1 MKTQILLALLIS
13 LISINS
19 WSALEDFNYYPQK
32 IVDSIRE
39 RDHKDLKEKLFTI
52 LSQYHYKTSNRDIVK
67 TECSNQSKCYSQ
79 VQGISY
85 KQARI
90 ELFGNLHL
98 KRSVSGKYTVKDLY
112 CEKTYSSDM
121 GVGPGKIP
129 SGSVINCEHTWP
141 QSRFN
146 PKLSKSLQKTD
157 LHHLYPVSNR
167 ANSSR
172 SNHIFAEVDGSPI
185 NENCTTS
192 QRGMAYGSS
201 ITAFE
206 PPTTHKGNVARAL
219 FYFSVRFKIQIDP
232 LEERYL
238 RQWHEE
244 DPVDGEERVRNQK
257 IFEFQKNRNPFID
270 EPSLVNHIYDF

>member
-1 MKTQILLALLIS
+1 MRNQLLLSLLIS
-13 LISINS
+13 LVSINS
-19 WSALEDFNYYPQK
+19 WSALEDFNYYPQS

-39 RDHKDLKEKLFTI
+39 RDHEELKVKLFAI
-52 LSQYHYKTSNRDIVK
+52 LSKYHQETQNRDIVK
-67 TECSNQSKCYSQ
+67 TKCSNKAKCYSQ

-98 KRSVSGKYTVKDLY
+98 KKSEAGKYTVKDLY

-129 SGSVINCEHTWP
+129 SSRVINCEHSWP

-146 PKLSKSLQKTD
+146 PQMSKSLQKTD

-172 SNHIFAEVDGSPI
+172 SNHIFAEVNGSPI
-185 NENCTTS
+185 NENCTS
-192 QRGMAYGSS
+192 SKRGMAYGSS

-244 DPVDGEERVRNQK
+244 DPVDNDERVRNQK